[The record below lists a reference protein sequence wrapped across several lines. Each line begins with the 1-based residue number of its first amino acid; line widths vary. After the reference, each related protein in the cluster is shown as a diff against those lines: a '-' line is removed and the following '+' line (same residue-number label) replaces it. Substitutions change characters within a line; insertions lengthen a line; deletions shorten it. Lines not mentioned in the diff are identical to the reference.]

1 MSLQGNILA
10 DQSDLFIYIDGP
22 RTEKDFEKVEETK
35 KVAENVTGFRSKTV
49 LCSAINKG
57 LAKSIV
63 TGTSEVIEKYGKAI
77 VLEDDLFLSSG
88 FLSFMNTMLDAY
100 ESDERVFQIS
110 GFGTKVRVPKGY
122 SCEYY
127 LNTRAQSWSWAT
139 WKDRWDSIDWE
150 IMDYNEFMAD
160 KVLKRKLLKSGSE
173 LVDAVWYYK
182 NGADIWYIC
191 FMYNMFRQNKYCITP
206 IRSLVK
212 NEGFRNDATH
222 TKNYNRFNVE
232 FDNRIHDYEI
242 NRCLSWNK
250 RINRSAVK
258 YWTISYRVYGKMRT
272 FLSKLF

>member
-150 IMDYNEFMAD
+150 INDYDGFIND
-160 KVLKRKLLKSGSE
+160 KSQRHSLGQSGHD
-173 LVDAVWYYK
+173 LVKAVQSYK
-182 NGADIWYIC
+182 KGADIWFIC
-191 FMYNMFRQNKYCITP
+191 FMFNMFRMGKFSISP
-206 IRSLVK
+206 IRSLVR
-212 NEGFRNDATH
+212 NDGFREDAMH
-222 TKNYNRFNVE
+222 TRNYNRYTIDFNSDVQE
-232 FDNRIHDYEI
+232 YAVPDNLELDNRI
-242 NRCLSWNK
+242 C
-250 RINRSAVK
+250 RSAVK
-258 YWTISYRVYGKMRT
+258 YWKLGYRLYGKIRSMLMRT
-272 FLSKLF
+272 K